1 MSFFDTTPLGN
12 VMNRIGNDI
21 NNIDSVLPGTFAF
34 MSGLAVDC
42 IALGTVGKSYFR
54 SCLFKAKQ
62 QIQTFDYFQPYSS
75 YCNRC
80 FDALVLFDYNSNF
93 GPILPSSTIFCRNIQ
108 TNKANRV

>member
-42 IALGTVGKSYFR
+42 IALVTVGNSYFR
-54 SCLFKAKQ
+54 
-62 QIQTFDYFQPYSS
+62 P
-75 YCNRC
+75 
-80 FDALVLFDYNSNF
+80 
-93 GPILPSSTIFCRNIQ
+93 
-108 TNKANRV
+108 

>member
-42 IALGTVGKSYFR
+42 IALVTVENSYFR
-54 SCLFKAKQ
+54 SFLFKTKQ
-62 QIQTFDYFQPYSS
+62 HMQIFDYFQPQQS

-93 GPILPSSTIFCRNIQ
+93 GPILPSSTIFCRNI
-108 TNKANRV
+108 

>member
-1 MSFFDTTPLGN
+1 
-12 VMNRIGNDI
+12 MNRIGNDI

-80 FDALVLFDYNSNF
+80 FDALVLFDYKELYKKPLKT
-93 GPILPSSTIFCRNIQ
+93 GH
-108 TNKANRV
+108 KA